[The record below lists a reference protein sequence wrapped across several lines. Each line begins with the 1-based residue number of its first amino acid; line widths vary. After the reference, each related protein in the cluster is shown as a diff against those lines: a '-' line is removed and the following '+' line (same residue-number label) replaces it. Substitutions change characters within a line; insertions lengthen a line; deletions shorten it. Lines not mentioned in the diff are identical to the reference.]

1 MLVARPLHGRGLRV
15 PASPAPIFA
24 SSQEAPKLATLYE
37 APDSIPT
44 NHTAQ
49 RLPSCP
55 YVQEEEFA
63 VSSKA
68 FQSVFAGWCARA
80 TRKKSQEHTWIP
92 WPLRFTAHPVG

>member
-49 RLPSCP
+49 RLPSCT
-55 YVQEEEFA
+55 YVQEGSSLFLRRLSREFLR
-63 VSSKA
+63 VN
-68 FQSVFAGWCARA
+68 VTA
-80 TRKKSQEHTWIP
+80 TPASNTRTLHDS
-92 WPLRFTAHPVG
+92 HPRCPSLCR